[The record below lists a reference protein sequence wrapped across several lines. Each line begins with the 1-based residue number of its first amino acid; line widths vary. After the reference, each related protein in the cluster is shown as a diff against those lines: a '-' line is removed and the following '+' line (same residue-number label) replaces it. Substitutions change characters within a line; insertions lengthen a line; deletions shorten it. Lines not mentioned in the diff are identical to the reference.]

1 MLSSWVMLITWLVSL
16 KEFSIA
22 QDSASDDAWTDW
34 KRIYGRVYTDQEEAS
49 RRATWENT
57 LQIVEQHNREADE
70 GKHTYWMKMNHF
82 SDWTN
87 EELSHMLLLPERAD
101 PDNASQGFVQGPE
114 IQPTP
119 KPKKCHH
126 RSHGTSRKDQKK
138 TKQTSFW
145 KIGKVLSKVQQRNQE
160 SLRKEVWVYKPLS
173 SPLPEMLQAG
183 LVDKTRL

>member
-34 KRIYGRVYTDQEEAS
+34 KRIYGRVYTDEEAS

-126 RSHGTSRKDQKK
+126 RSHGTSRKDQLALAHRRRRSKHRSGK
-138 TKQTSFW
+138 LEKFCLRSSNGTK
-145 KIGKVLSKVQQRNQE
+145 KVLGRRCGCISRYRRRCQKCCK
-160 SLRKEVWVYKPLS
+160 LAW
-173 SPLPEMLQAG
+173 
-183 LVDKTRL
+183 